1 MLEIKKIKEI
11 PHPTGVFFD
20 VLWSEILKINF
31 ENVLSEMTTK
41 KASNFYKRHPQ
52 AKAIGNLV
60 LRKQWQWFLLKAW
73 SVFIRIMAYQTTFED
88 GISREICFV
97 FTNQKNEITRITE
110 RNKTVKYLC
119 VQRILLS
126 LLDRR

>member
-1 MLEIKKIKEI
+1 MANARKIRKRKKKDI

-20 VLWSEILKINF
+20 VLWFEILKINF

-73 SVFIRIMAYQTTFED
+73 SVFIRIMLIKRRSKTAYPVKFVLC
-88 GISREICFV
+88 SR
-97 FTNQKNEITRITE
+97 TRKNEITRITE

-119 VQRILLS
+119 TKNLP
-126 LLDRR
+126 